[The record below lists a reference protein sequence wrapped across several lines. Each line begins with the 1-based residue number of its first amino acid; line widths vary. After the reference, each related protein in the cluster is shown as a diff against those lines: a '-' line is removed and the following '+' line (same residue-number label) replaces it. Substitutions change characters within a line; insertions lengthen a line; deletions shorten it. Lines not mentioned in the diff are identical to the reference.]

1 MAEDLNDIFTSYGDK
16 SLEELGSSLLSR
28 QAEINKKR
36 AKEAKKSKKIGQAL
50 AAIGV
55 GQKLFKNAYNKRMKE
70 LDKHELFLLSNQEN
84 QTKQIQQF
92 GRIMQYMPDKE
103 WAEKNKNLDI
113 DSKVKLYFEE
123 YDGKGLAEKFTPMI
137 DTLIKQSVG
146 EGNFDSFKANSD
158 TYDTAFQ
165 SALHE
170 TVKDYLSVNE
180 KTGQAKYLGFEDEMR
195 ELFSMQG
202 TDFDAFKANSDT
214 YDTTFESAL
223 HETIKDYLSIDE
235 KTGQAKYLNFENEMR
250 ELFSMQETDFDAV
263 DVFERARNLKTYD
276 LTSAEKS
283 LINQRRQAYRNR
295 GVMNVLKD
303 GLAQVGLRQ
312 KDKGGINVF
321 KSIDQTQLAGGNL
334 NDVLNSL
341 ELGGLIIGSVDETMG
356 RYRKSYESLSDKVRG
371 DEKLF
376 ARANENL
383 DSFDTRIRRKN
394 IYDSDNKYKM
404 TVSRGAWR
412 RHVDDIMYD
421 ESNTAQRDEWVR
433 DIASLSL
440 AFKEDTDFA
449 EKVYVD
455 SLEQADINYT
465 NKDIEEF
472 RSKIKRSEQYRFDIA
487 TAITAKYGFKK
498 GGASI
503 QNWASFGNAPE
514 YYDFDTDEKV
524 FERFEYDRFQGPV
537 PGILGEGIKWN
548 EKKQKYIEDE
558 NWDAMSLSSKKNVF
572 DLKVKQIGLNKTIS
586 PRSKLAMFEK
596 LFDEIENPYDLTFDE
611 YMSTVAPD
619 FLVIKY

>member
-1 MAEDLNDIFTSYGDK
+1 MAEDLNDIFTSYEDK
-16 SLEELGSSLLSR
+16 SIEELGSSLLSR
-28 QAEINKKR
+28 QAAINEKR

-55 GQKLFKNAYNKRMKE
+55 GQKLFKNAYDRRMKE

-103 WAEKNKNLDI
+103 WAEKNKNLDM

-146 EGNFDSFKANSD
+146 EGNFDAFKANSD
-158 TYDTAFQ
+158 TYDTA
-165 SALHE
+165 
-170 TVKDYLSVNE
+170 
-180 KTGQAKYLGFEDEMR
+180 
-195 ELFSMQG
+195 
-202 TDFDAFKANSDT
+202 
-214 YDTTFESAL
+214 FESAL

-334 NDVLNSL
+334 NDILNSL

-356 RYRKSYESLSDKVRG
+356 RYRKSYESLSDKVRS
-371 DEKLF
+371 DENLF
-376 ARANENL
+376 ARANANL

-404 TVSRGAWR
+404 TVSRGTWR

-421 ESNTAQRDEWVR
+421 EANSAQKDEWVR

-455 SLEQADINYT
+455 SLKQAGINYT
-465 NKDIEEF
+465 NKDVQEF
-472 RSKIKRSEQYRFDIA
+472 RSKIKRSEEYRFDIA

-498 GGASI
+498 GGRNI

-524 FERFEYDRFQGPV
+524 FERFEYDRFQGPI
-537 PGILGEGIKWN
+537 PGILGEGIKWDA
-548 EKKQKYIEDE
+548 KKQKYMEDE
-558 NWDAMSLSSKKNVF
+558 NWDAMSSSSKKNIF
-572 DLKVKQIGLNKTIS
+572 DLKVKQIAINKDIA
-586 PRSKLAMFEK
+586 PRAKLVMFEK

-611 YMSTVAPD
+611 YMSTVAPEFIEEMTIGGKSAFYNSD
-619 FLVIKY
+619 GTKKSTLDLFF

>member
-103 WAEKNKNLDI
+103 WAEKNKNLDM

-170 TVKDYLSVNE
+170 TVKDYLSVDE
-180 KTGQAKYLGFEDEMR
+180 KTGQAKYLNFEDEMR

-202 TDFDAFKANSDT
+202 TDFDA
-214 YDTTFESAL
+214 
-223 HETIKDYLSIDE
+223 
-235 KTGQAKYLNFENEMR
+235 
-250 ELFSMQETDFDAV
+250 V
-263 DVFERARNLKTYD
+263 DVFERARNLKAYD
-276 LTSAEKS
+276 LTAAEKS
-283 LINQRRQAYRNR
+283 LINQRRQSYRNR

-356 RYRKSYESLSDKVRG
+356 RYRKTYESLSDKVRG

-404 TVSRGAWR
+404 TVSRGSWR

-421 ESNTAQRDEWVR
+421 EANSAQRDEWVR

-455 SLEQADINYT
+455 SLEQAGINYT
-465 NKDIEEF
+465 NKDVQEF

-572 DLKVKQIGLNKTIS
+572 DLKVKQIGVNKNIA
-586 PRSKLAMFEK
+586 PRAKLLMFEK

-619 FLVIKY
+619 FIEDMTLGKYKTGLYNSDGSKKSLTEILF

>member
-1 MAEDLNDIFTSYGDK
+1 MAEDLNAIFESYEDK
-16 SLEELGSSLLSR
+16 SIEELGSSLLSR
-28 QAEINKKR
+28 QAAINEKR
-36 AKEAKKSKKIGQAL
+36 AKQAKKSKRIGQAL

-55 GQKLFKNAYNKRMKE
+55 GQKLFKNAYNRRMKE

-103 WAEKNKNLDI
+103 WAEKNKNLDM

-146 EGNFDSFKANSD
+146 EGNFDAFKANSD

-170 TVKDYLSVNE
+170 TVKDYLS
-180 KTGQAKYLGFEDEMR
+180 
-195 ELFSMQG
+195 
-202 TDFDAFKANSDT
+202 
-214 YDTTFESAL
+214 
-223 HETIKDYLSIDE
+223 IDE
-235 KTGQAKYLNFENEMR
+235 KTGQAKYLNFEDEMR

-276 LTSAEKS
+276 LTAAEKS

-321 KSIDQTQLAGGNL
+321 KSIDQTQLAGGNF

-356 RYRKSYESLSDKVRG
+356 RYRKSYESLSDKVRS

-376 ARANENL
+376 ARANANL

-404 TVSRGAWR
+404 TVDRKTWR
-412 RHVDDIMYD
+412 RHVDDIMLD
-421 ESNTAQRDEWVR
+421 EANSAQRDEWVR

-449 EKVYVD
+449 EKVYID
-455 SLEQADINYT
+455 SLEKADINYT

-498 GGASI
+498 GGASL
-503 QNWASFGNAPE
+503 QNWASAFNAPE
-514 YYDFDTDEKV
+514 YYDFDTDEKI
-524 FERFEYDRFQGPV
+524 FEVFEYDRFQGPI

-572 DLKVKQIGLNKTIS
+572 DLKVKQIAVNKDIS
-586 PRSKLAMFEK
+586 PRAKILMFQK
-596 LFDEIENPYDLTFDE
+596 LFDEIPNPYNYNYEE
-611 YMSTVAPD
+611 YMMIVAPD
-619 FLVIKY
+619 FIQELTGF

>member
-103 WAEKNKNLDI
+103 WAEKNKNLDM

-170 TVKDYLSVNE
+170 TVKDYLSV
-180 KTGQAKYLGFEDEMR
+180 
-195 ELFSMQG
+195 
-202 TDFDAFKANSDT
+202 
-214 YDTTFESAL
+214 
-223 HETIKDYLSIDE
+223 DE
-235 KTGQAKYLNFENEMR
+235 KTGQAKYLNFEDEMR
-250 ELFSMQETDFDAV
+250 ELFSMQETDFDAL
-263 DVFERARNLKTYD
+263 DVFERARNLKAYD
-276 LTSAEKS
+276 LTAAEKS
-283 LINQRRQAYRNR
+283 LINQRRQSYRNR

-356 RYRKSYESLSDKVRG
+356 RYRKTYESLSDKVRG

-376 ARANENL
+376 ERANANL

-455 SLEQADINYT
+455 SLEQAGINYT
-465 NKDIEEF
+465 NKDVQEF

-572 DLKVKQIGLNKTIS
+572 DLKVKQIGVNKNIA
-586 PRSKLAMFEK
+586 PRAKLLMFEK

-619 FLVIKY
+619 FIEDMTLGKYKTGLYNSDGSKKSLTEILF

>member
-1 MAEDLNDIFTSYGDK
+1 MAEDLNAIFESYEDK
-16 SLEELGSSLLSR
+16 SIEELGSSLLSR
-28 QAEINKKR
+28 QAAINEKR
-36 AKEAKKSKKIGQAL
+36 AKEAKKSKRIGQAL

-103 WAEKNKNLDI
+103 WAEKNKNLDM

-146 EGNFDSFKANSD
+146 EGNFDAFKANSD
-158 TYDTAFQ
+158 TYDTAFE

-170 TVKDYLSVNE
+170 TVKDYLSV
-180 KTGQAKYLGFEDEMR
+180 
-195 ELFSMQG
+195 
-202 TDFDAFKANSDT
+202 
-214 YDTTFESAL
+214 
-223 HETIKDYLSIDE
+223 DE
-235 KTGQAKYLNFENEMR
+235 KTGQAKYLNFEDEMR
-250 ELFSMQETDFDAV
+250 KLFSMQETDFDAV

-276 LTSAEKS
+276 LTAAEKS

-356 RYRKSYESLSDKVRG
+356 RYRKSYESLSDKVRS
-371 DEKLF
+371 DEDLF
-376 ARANENL
+376 ARANANL

-404 TVSRGAWR
+404 TVSRGTWR

-421 ESNTAQRDEWVR
+421 EANSAQRDEWVR

-455 SLEQADINYT
+455 SLEQAGINYT
-465 NKDIEEF
+465 NKDIKEF

-524 FERFEYDRFQGPV
+524 FERFEYDRFQGPI
-537 PGILGEGIKWN
+537 PGILGEGIKWDA
-548 EKKQKYIEDE
+548 KKQKYMEDE
-558 NWDAMSLSSKKNVF
+558 NWDAMSLSSKKNIF
-572 DLKVKQIGLNKTIS
+572 DLKVKQIAINKDIA
-586 PRSKLAMFEK
+586 PRAKLVMFEK

-611 YMSTVAPD
+611 YMSTVAPEFIEEMTIGGKSAFYNSD
-619 FLVIKY
+619 GTKKSTLDLLF